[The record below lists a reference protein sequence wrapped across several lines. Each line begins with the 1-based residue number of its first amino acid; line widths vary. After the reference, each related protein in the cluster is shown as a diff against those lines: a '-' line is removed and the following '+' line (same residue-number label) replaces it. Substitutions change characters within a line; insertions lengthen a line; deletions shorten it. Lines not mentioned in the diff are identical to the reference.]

1 MAKRHTVSARFL
13 LLLFST
19 DGWLVSGALTKSS
32 SVQPP
37 TTKNCSL
44 RQDRDAADDRRRRQD
59 GKRWASEIETG
70 KQERLSLNFTYS
82 IASLLYYSYVG
93 LELDTWP
100 QNSCLTTIILLLFFT
115 LSSIVSFICDCSMC
129 LCVLL
134 LLAPALPP
142 LIQHRVSNDYRFL
155 FLYAQKV
162 IAI

>member
-37 TTKNCSL
+37 TTTTTTTENCSL

-59 GKRWASEIETG
+59 GKRWASERETG

-82 IASLLYYSYVG
+82 SFTVILQLCWPRVGYLAAEFLSHHHYITIIFYFIFYRVFYLRSLWSMCPP
-93 LELDTWP
+93 TSC
-100 QNSCLTTIILLLFFT
+100 SCLA
-115 LSSIVSFICDCSMC
+115 SSYPTFS
-129 LCVLL
+129 
-134 LLAPALPP
+134 
-142 LIQHRVSNDYRFL
+142 
-155 FLYAQKV
+155 
-162 IAI
+162 

>member
-1 MAKRHTVSARFL
+1 MTV
-13 LLLFST
+13 
-19 DGWLVSGALTKSS
+19 GWLVSGALTKSS

-37 TTKNCSL
+37 TTTTTTENCSL
-44 RQDRDAADDRRRRQD
+44 RQDRDAADDRRRRRQD
-59 GKRWASEIETG
+59 GKRWASERETG

-115 LSSIVSFICDCSMC
+115 LSSIVSSICDRFG

-142 LIQHRVSNDYRFL
+142 LIQHPVSNDYRFL